1 MGRGPRFD
9 FEWDSR
15 KARANLDK
23 HGVSF
28 EEAAGIFLDPHARS
42 LFDQLHAD
50 REERWITL
58 GEARSRR
65 LVVANHT
72 FEELG
77 RDRFRV
83 RIISARRA
91 TKRERRD

>member
-1 MGRGPRFD
+1 MGRAPRFD
-9 FEWDSR
+9 FEWDSG

-28 EEAAGIFLDPHARS
+28 EEAADH
-42 LFDQLHAD
+42 
-50 REERWITL
+50 EERWITL

-77 RDRFRV
+77 RGRFRV

-91 TKRERRD
+91 TKRERRDYEEGL